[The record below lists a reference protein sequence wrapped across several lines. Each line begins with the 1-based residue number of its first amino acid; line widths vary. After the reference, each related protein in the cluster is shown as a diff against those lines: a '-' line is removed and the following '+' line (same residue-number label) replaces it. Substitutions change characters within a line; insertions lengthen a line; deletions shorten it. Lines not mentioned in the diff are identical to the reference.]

1 MRSLANRR
9 QLSIYANETELAV
22 DGLRRLGAQSC
33 GFSFLRRFVH
43 LSSARTPLR
52 ELLQPSSLSD
62 EGSLEDLQ
70 GHRQPA
76 ALMREGGV
84 LDAATAPL
92 PKGVLLAI
100 KSLDEE
106 QDAAARGVA
115 VALLI
120 LLEDY
125 TKPGWLP
132 AAIDEQCTPLNGL
145 MAPIPSFCFTE
156 KCNGF
161 VPIHVVRRF
170 PNLAPNLAIS
180 AHRPY
185 LVDTKPCIL
194 LEPRQMHQFVS
205 FLVERFCMTA
215 GELVL
220 AYAIVERVLVCHP
233 TTMRASSIRPM
244 LLGASI
250 IACKTCRDE
259 TLSLRKVRFFLLH
272 ISLPLRLHLP
282 AMRLNPLSPARWQFY
297 DVLRTVLDINV
308 ALLACIEHQM
318 LELLYWRVPVAT
330 AQHQTYADAI
340 FNAARDSPLSTGRRV
355 ATSEATPAS

>member
-1 MRSLANRR
+1 MRV
-9 QLSIYANETELAV
+9 LSATGV
-22 DGLRRLGAQSC
+22 S
-33 GFSFLRRFVH
+33 SH
-43 LSSARTPLR
+43 LVTSDPLR
-52 ELLQPSSLSD
+52 LLQPSSLSD

-125 TKPGWLP
+125 KKPGWLP

-194 LEPRQMHQFVS
+194 
-205 FLVERFCMTA
+205 
-215 GELVL
+215 
-220 AYAIVERVLVCHP
+220 
-233 TTMRASSIRPM
+233 
-244 LLGASI
+244 
-250 IACKTCRDE
+250 K
-259 TLSLRKVRFFLLH
+259 
-272 ISLPLRLHLP
+272 
-282 AMRLNPLSPARWQFY
+282 LNPARCTSSCRFSS
-297 DVLRTVLDINV
+297 
-308 ALLACIEHQM
+308 
-318 LELLYWRVPVAT
+318 
-330 AQHQTYADAI
+330 
-340 FNAARDSPLSTGRRV
+340 NASA
-355 ATSEATPAS
+355 

>member
-1 MRSLANRR
+1 MRVLFATDVSSHLVTSDAAAIA
-9 QLSIYANETELAV
+9 QL
-22 DGLRRLGAQSC
+22 
-33 GFSFLRRFVH
+33 
-43 LSSARTPLR
+43 
-52 ELLQPSSLSD
+52 PSSLSD

-132 AAIDEQCTPLNGL
+132 AAIDEQCTPLCGL

-161 VPIHVVRRF
+161 VPTRVVCRF
-170 PNLAPNLAIS
+170 PHLAPNLAIS
-180 AHRPY
+180 AHRPH

-194 LEPRQMHQFVS
+194 LNTARCIS
-205 FLVERFCMTA
+205 SCRFSSTA
-215 GELVL
+215 S
-220 AYAIVERVLVCHP
+220 A
-233 TTMRASSIRPM
+233 
-244 LLGASI
+244 
-250 IACKTCRDE
+250 
-259 TLSLRKVRFFLLH
+259 
-272 ISLPLRLHLP
+272 
-282 AMRLNPLSPARWQFY
+282 
-297 DVLRTVLDINV
+297 
-308 ALLACIEHQM
+308 
-318 LELLYWRVPVAT
+318 
-330 AQHQTYADAI
+330 
-340 FNAARDSPLSTGRRV
+340 
-355 ATSEATPAS
+355 

>member
-1 MRSLANRR
+1 MR
-9 QLSIYANETELAV
+9 
-22 DGLRRLGAQSC
+22 DGRS
-33 GFSFLRRFVH
+33 SH
-43 LSSARTPLR
+43 LVTSDPLR
-52 ELLQPSSLSD
+52 LLQPSSLSD

-70 GHRQPA
+70 GHRQPV

-115 VALLI
+115 VALLV

-161 VPIHVVRRF
+161 VPTRVVRRF

-233 TTMRASSIRPM
+233 TTIRASSIRPM

-259 TLSLRKVRFFLLH
+259 TLKLRKVRFFLFH

-282 AMRLNPLSPARWQFY
+282 AM
-297 DVLRTVLDINV
+297 
-308 ALLACIEHQM
+308 
-318 LELLYWRVPVAT
+318 VP
-330 AQHQTYADAI
+330 
-340 FNAARDSPLSTGRRV
+340 
-355 ATSEATPAS
+355 

>member
-1 MRSLANRR
+1 
-9 QLSIYANETELAV
+9 
-22 DGLRRLGAQSC
+22 
-33 GFSFLRRFVH
+33 
-43 LSSARTPLR
+43 
-52 ELLQPSSLSD
+52 
-62 EGSLEDLQ
+62 
-70 GHRQPA
+70 
-76 ALMREGGV
+76 MREGGV

-132 AAIDEQCTPLNGL
+132 AAIDEQCTPLCGL

-161 VPIHVVRRF
+161 VPTRVVRRF
-170 PNLAPNLAIS
+170 PHLAPNLAIS
-180 AHRPY
+180 AHRPH
-185 LVDTKPCIL
+185 LVDTKPCTL

-282 AMRLNPLSPARWQFY
+282 AMCLN
-297 DVLRTVLDINV
+297 
-308 ALLACIEHQM
+308 
-318 LELLYWRVPVAT
+318 
-330 AQHQTYADAI
+330 
-340 FNAARDSPLSTGRRV
+340 
-355 ATSEATPAS
+355 